1 MHAATQARVG
11 PPVFLD
17 YDQAQLD
24 ACYDQMVWAPNVEH
38 VRLRQLALSAVA
50 RERLA
55 PALRFAYGAG
65 EMEHLDVFRTA
76 AANAPVLVFVHGGAW
91 RANLAERFT
100 FAAETFVAAGAH
112 FVLVDFDG
120 VEATGGRLLPVADQV
135 RRAIAWVYANAAS
148 FGGDRSR
155 IHVAGH
161 SSGAHLT
168 GCALVTNWRDYGV
181 PESVIAGAVCCSGMY
196 ELAPVRLSAR
206 SSYVKFD
213 DETVE
218 ALSALRHL
226 DRITMPVVLAYGT
239 EESPEFQRQT
249 RDFAAA
255 LSAAGKR
262 VKLLVGTAYN
272 HFEIA
277 ETLGNP
283 YGLLGHA
290 VLEQMQLAR

>member
-1 MHAATQARVG
+1 MHAATQARIG

-17 YDQAQLD
+17 YDQDQLD
-24 ACYDQMVWAPNVEH
+24 ACYDQMVWAPNVEL
-38 VRLRQLALSAVA
+38 VRRRQHALSAAA

-55 PALRFAYGAG
+55 PAERFAYGPG
-65 EMEHLDVFRTA
+65 DMEHLDVFRTA
-76 AANAPVLVFVHGGAW
+76 AVNAPVLVFVHGGAW
-91 RANLAERFT
+91 RANSSERFT
-100 FAAETFVAAGAH
+100 FAAEAFVAAGAH
-112 FVLVDFDG
+112 FVLIDFDG

-148 FGGDRSR
+148 FGGDRTR

-168 GCALVTNWRDYGV
+168 GCALVANWSDYGV
-181 PESVIAGAVCCSGMY
+181 PQTVIAGALCCSGMY
-196 ELAPVRLSAR
+196 ELAPVRLSKR
-206 SSYVKFD
+206 SAYVNFD
-213 DETVE
+213 DETVA

-226 DRITMPVVLAYGT
+226 DRITMPVVLAHGT

-255 LSAAGKR
+255 LKAAGKP
-262 VKLLVGTAYN
+262 VQFLIGTGYN

-283 YGLLGHA
+283 YGLLGRA
-290 VLEQMQLAR
+290 ALEQMQLAR